1 MKKIGRVVKITGD
14 RIQVLVENISDIDS
28 VDVERF
34 ITGYVSVGALIG
46 TDLVDGRT
54 LVLTV
59 DEIYEQGPEF
69 YIKASVSGIY
79 DKVTGGFSF
88 GTNSYP
94 LIGEKVY
101 TLGSAILRCIFGPK
115 QTNGPAIGTYAYD
128 SNVEVGYDPNVLFG
142 KHIGVF
148 GNSGSG
154 KTCTVVSVIQRYIR
168 WNTDRN
174 IKFIILDVNGEYKTA
189 FRPEEYEYIPFDRLR
204 FHHSK
209 LNYPEYGKLFRAAEG
224 IQYPAMRDCIHLLSE
239 QEQKWKLRSL
249 SGAVENWIDN
259 HTPDNPRNPN
269 QKDMFTKNS
278 LSGNLR
284 SMLLR
289 IDGITSD
296 ADLMRVIDSPNDRET
311 LDEILQSPKKVF
323 ILDLQVSSDSL
334 DIVIYL
340 LFKSIYE
347 LKARRDNPT
356 HICLVLEEAHRYIN
370 TDSEETR
377 LGNYY
382 IDKLSREGRK
392 FGIGLVISS
401 QVPSMLDSSVVSQC
415 NSVIM
420 HKITNWKDMDFLRNV
435 LRLSGDTR
443 ILQMSALEKQYAIV
457 CGEAF
462 PNDTLVRIHDA
473 SPLPLSN
480 DPVIPLMEAAKAADG
495 NCLEANTVHE
505 SASHQTAAQAQ
516 DGNNNVSSQNLT
528 CSEPN

>member
-1 MKKIGRVVKITGD
+1 MNRIGKVVKITRD
-14 RIQVLVENISDIDS
+14 RFLVLAEKTSDIDA
-28 VDVERF
+28 VYVERF
-34 ITGYVSVGALIG
+34 TAGFVSVGAMIG

-59 DEIYEQGPEF
+59 DEVYAQGPDF
-69 YIKASVSGIY
+69 YIKTSVSGIY
-79 DKVTGGFSF
+79 DSGTRKFSF

-94 LIGEKVY
+94 LIGASVY
-101 TLGSAILRCIFGPK
+101 TLGRDILSRIFWPK
-115 QTNGPAIGTYAYD
+115 QTNGPTIGTYAYD

-142 KHIGVF
+142 KHLGVF

-168 WNTDRN
+168 GNSDRN
-174 IKFIILDVNGEYKTA
+174 IKFIILDVNGEYETA
-189 FRPEEYEYIPFDRLR
+189 FRPEEYEYIPFDKLR

-224 IQYPAMRDCIHLLSE
+224 IQYPAMRDCIHLLSQ

-249 SGAVENWIDN
+249 AGAIGNWIDN
-259 HTPDNPRNPN
+259 NTPGNPRSPN

-289 IDGITSD
+289 IDAITSD

-311 LDEILQSPKKVF
+311 LDEILQSPKKAF

-340 LFKSIYE
+340 MFKSIYE

-401 QVPSMLDSSVVSQC
+401 
-415 NSVIM
+415 
-420 HKITNWKDMDFLRNV
+420 
-435 LRLSGDTR
+435 
-443 ILQMSALEKQYAIV
+443 
-457 CGEAF
+457 
-462 PNDTLVRIHDA
+462 
-473 SPLPLSN
+473 
-480 DPVIPLMEAAKAADG
+480 
-495 NCLEANTVHE
+495 
-505 SASHQTAAQAQ
+505 
-516 DGNNNVSSQNLT
+516 
-528 CSEPN
+528 

>member
-14 RIQVLVENISDIDS
+14 RVLVLVGNISDIDS

-34 ITGYVSVGALIG
+34 ITGYVSVCALIG

-59 DEIYEQGPEF
+59 EEVYAKEPEV

-79 DKVTGGFSF
+79 DKVAKKFSF

-94 LIGEKVY
+94 LIGENVY
-101 TLGSAILRCIFGPK
+101 TLRSDILRRIFGPK
-115 QTNGPAIGTYAYD
+115 QTNRPTVGTYEYD

-142 KHIGVF
+142 KHLGVF

-168 WNTDRN
+168 DNPERD
-174 IKFIILDVNGEYKTA
+174 IKFIILDVNGEYKSA
-189 FRPEEYEYIPFDRLR
+189 FRTDESECIPFRELR
-204 FHHSK
+204 FHHSV
-209 LNYPEYGKLFRAAEG
+209 LNYEEYGRLFRAASG
-224 IQYPAMRDCIHLLSE
+224 IQFPVLKHCISSLAKSSSKWNFKDLLGLIRGWVNKTTPLDKYGHKDIYYLNKFLDLLSTM
-239 QEQKWKLRSL
+239 
-249 SGAVENWIDN
+249 I
-259 HTPDNPRNPN
+259 
-269 QKDMFTKNS
+269 
-278 LSGNLR
+278 
-284 SMLLR
+284 LR
-289 IDGITSD
+289 IEAISNDS
-296 ADLMRVIDSPNDRET
+296 DLMSVIDSPRDTDTIDR
-311 LDEILQSPKKVF
+311 ILNSDKKVF

-370 TDSEETR
+370 TDSAETK

-392 FGIGLVISS
+392 FGIGLIISS

-420 HKITNWKDMDFLRNV
+420 HKITNNRDREFLKDV
-435 LRLSGDTR
+435 LRLSSDTR
-443 ILQMSALEKQYAIV
+443 SLQMSALEKQYAIV

-462 PNDTLVRIHDA
+462 PSDTLVRIHDA
-473 SPLPLSN
+473 SPLPRSN
-480 DPVIPLMEAAKAADG
+480 DPVIPLMAAAKAADG
-495 NCLEANTVHE
+495 DCQGAGPAPE
-505 SASHQTAAQAQ
+505 SAGSQVAAKTQN
-516 DGNNNVSSQNLT
+516 GNSNDRSQNLT